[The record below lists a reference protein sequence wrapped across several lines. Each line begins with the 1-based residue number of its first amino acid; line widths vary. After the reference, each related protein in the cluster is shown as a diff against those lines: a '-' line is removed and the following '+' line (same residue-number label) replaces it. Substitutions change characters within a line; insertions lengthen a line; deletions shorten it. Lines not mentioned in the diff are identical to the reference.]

1 MITDRFLEVTKVRD
15 ETSAMAESLKA
26 ALQQRQNR
34 VYCREEIGNERS
46 SFRDE
51 LSRAIREECARYSRS
66 VTDSEHCG
74 AIRNISD
81 EMSTRFGPI
90 LKDHRLRYGTS
101 QKAFNLYLKFLWRMG
116 KIQAPPPHCPVD
128 SIVLNAGG
136 IIGSWTQNDSEQ
148 EYMRWIN
155 ALKEKAN
162 PLCLSEWEYEIWLRR
177 AAG

>member
-1 MITDRFLEVTKVRD
+1 MTSDRFLEVTRVTD

-34 VYCREEIGNERS
+34 VYSREEIGSERS
-46 SFRDE
+46 SFRGE
-51 LSRAIREECARYSRS
+51 LSRAIRSECARYSRR
-66 VTDSEHCG
+66 VTDSEHCA

-81 EMSTRFGPI
+81 GLSERFGPI

-116 KIQAPPPHCPVD
+116 KIETPPHCPVD

-136 IIGSWTQNDSEQ
+136 IIGSWTRNDSEQ
-148 EYMRWIN
+148 EYIGWIDALREN
-155 ALKEKAN
+155 AS
-162 PLCLSEWEYEIWLRR
+162 PLCLSDWEYEIWLRR
-177 AAG
+177 ATG